1 MELGFPVSVLLLKNH
16 AFMFFKA
23 YSIGMLGME

>member
-1 MELGFPVSVLLLKNH
+1 MELGFAFSVELLKNH

-23 YSIGMLGME
+23 YSIAMLGVE